1 MVNFQKLYNVEVF
14 FIKIEKK
21 SGNVCFVGFHKW
33 LQVFCGRQGLLPT
46 SESKPSSRIASV
58 VKDFK
63 YADSH
68 EWVKDDG
75 NCATVGITDHAR
87 NHLGDVH
94 VELSEV
100 GAAVKQPR
108 LWSSRKCQGNQ

>member
-1 MVNFQKLYNVEVF
+1 MFVLLGFTNGFKFSVGV
-14 FIKIEKK
+14 K
-21 SGNVCFVGFHKW
+21 GCFLPQNPNHPQGF
-33 LQVFCGRQGLLPT
+33 
-46 SESKPSSRIASV
+46 ASV
-58 VKDFK
+58 VKDLK

-68 EWVKDDG
+68 EWVKDDR

-94 VELSEV
+94 VELPEV